1 MANQG
6 KLLTLREVLQ
16 HELKSEDEYNK
27 RDSTDESSEEEYEPY
42 ERVPMLFVDEENIET
57 IRYETVV
64 SKCTCSSCCCD
75 VMCLQVCLLSIPF
88 LLQMC

>member
-64 SKCTCSSCCCD
+64 SKCTCSSSCCD